1 MRWPC
6 QNFANLFDA
15 DKTRMIGLPCG
26 EETMTLCLAVSIE
39 YRNVTDGRTDRQT
52 DIIALST
59 SRVSVL
65 KHDKMDMEWPVTDT
79 YRHLMVHGR
88 HLSQR
93 NNYRQRRMERL
104 CIRRL
109 ITSST
114 VVAKRSRD
122 ASFLSVV
129 SFNGTKRRAQSFIVS
144 YVCLSLRTI
153 KCCSVVFGVK
163 LSLLVIYISSSYPA
177 INKLRRLLPAIS
189 VTTCHSP
196 RRHRVDNT

>member
-1 MRWPC
+1 
-6 QNFANLFDA
+6 
-15 DKTRMIGLPCG
+15 
-26 EETMTLCLAVSIE
+26 
-39 YRNVTDGRTDRQT
+39 
-52 DIIALST
+52 
-59 SRVSVL
+59 
-65 KHDKMDMEWPVTDT
+65 
-79 YRHLMVHGR
+79 
-88 HLSQR
+88 
-93 NNYRQRRMERL
+93 MERL